1 MPKMNV
7 MAAKG
12 AARRDHLGHLIEH
25 VCVLIRLL

>member
-1 MPKMNV
+1 MNV

-12 AARRDHLGHLIEH
+12 AARYDHLGHLIEH